1 MRLLLE
7 RFFAM
12 PTYSYQCTNPACQHK
27 FELERPSA
35 LYADRGFCPRCNSL
49 AERQMVKD
57 ASTIK
62 LWHNKPKQTDYQPH
76 PEPTHIHNDRC
87 GCAMTQDWQAKIAAI
102 EAQEA
107 LER

>member
-1 MRLLLE
+1 
-7 RFFAM
+7 M
-12 PTYSYQCTNPACQHK
+12 PFYSYQCTNPACRHD

-35 LYADRGFCPRCNSL
+35 LHADRGFCPQCNSL
-49 AERQMVKD
+49 AERQFLKD

-62 LWHNKPKQTDYQPH
+62 LWHTKPKQVDFQPH
-76 PEPTHIHNDRC
+76 PEPTHIHGKNC